1 MIKTAFSS
9 ENTAKPAVGEVPLIR
24 RWPRVTAGCAWA
36 LAAGALLSGGL
47 TAAWVLWG
55 VAGVLAAWHGLTARP
70 ANRPAGT
77 PALEH
82 ALASRLE
89 EAAHTWA
96 THLTTAQTQLR
107 DAVEQM
113 LGSFGDI
120 LQELDALIGPGGQG
134 GSEAD
139 RLAML
144 AQCDEQLRGL
154 LDQFNGFVQSRNEVL
169 GTVRELGEASGRL
182 HGMAEDVSSIARH
195 TNLLSINAAIEA
207 ARAGP
212 AGRGFAVVAN
222 EVRRLSAESGETGRR
237 IGTQVT
243 QFNEQMQQALQHAT
257 RTAERDAE
265 AIQASEQTVGQVV
278 GQVNATVSELQRRS
292 ADQSAQGEMV
302 KAQVEQLLM
311 SFQFQDRVHQ
321 ILDQLRTSMA
331 DASAALQGAAGSGTA
346 PDADAW
352 QALLAAGYTTA
363 EQRAVTHG
371 RPAPAAATTAATPIE
386 TTFF

>member
-1 MIKTAFSS
+1 MPVTH
-9 ENTAKPAVGEVPLIR
+9 
-24 RWPRVTAGCAWA
+24 RWPRATAGAAWV
-36 LAAGALLSGGL
+36 LAGAALLAGGMA
-47 TAAWVLWG
+47 AAWVLW
-55 VAGVLAAWHGLTARP
+55 ALAAVLAVWQLRTSPGGTAKP
-70 ANRPAGT
+70 GT
-77 PALEH
+77 DALNQ
-82 ALASRLE
+82 ALAGRLD
-89 EAAHTWA
+89 EAARTWA

-120 LQELDALIGPGGQG
+120 LQQLDGLIGPTGQVG
-134 GSEAD
+134 QDGQDGEQTA

-169 GTVRELGEASGRL
+169 GTVRTLGEASGRL
-182 HGMAEDVSSIARH
+182 HGMAEDVSSLARH

-212 AGRGFAVVAN
+212 AGRGFAVVAS

-237 IGTQVT
+237 IGSQVT
-243 QFNEQMQQALQHAT
+243 EFNEQMQKALQHAT
-257 RTAERDAE
+257 RTAERDTE
-265 AIQASEQTVGQVV
+265 AIQSSEQTVSQVV
-278 GQVNATVSELQRRS
+278 GQVNAAVAELQQRS
-292 ADQSAQGEMV
+292 ADQSAQGEIV

-311 SFQFQDRVHQ
+311 AFQFQDRVHQ

-331 DASAALQGAAGSGTA
+331 DASAALQDAASTGEA
-346 PDADAW
+346 PDSHAW

-371 RPAPAAATTAATPIE
+371 QPNPAATSAAATHIE